1 MFASYST
8 TKRASPGVEPGTFRT
23 QSEDNA
29 IRPTAMSSP
38 IYQFDFF
45 SVPDIFANIGEL
57 VSKPASLLDRRS
69 NQLRPEQ

>member
-29 IRPTAMSSP
+29 ISN
-38 IYQFDFF
+38 
-45 SVPDIFANIGEL
+45 FAET
-57 VSKPASLLDRRS
+57 
-69 NQLRPEQ
+69 QLNGR